1 MATNLAIDDELL
13 LEALEIGQQTTK
25 KSTVTEALKE
35 YIARRKRLKALE
47 MFGKLE
53 FDPSF
58 DTRKIGKGRD
68 IS

>member
-13 LEALEIGQQTTK
+13 LAAQEIGQQPTK
-25 KSTVTEALKE
+25 KSTVTKALEE

-53 FDPSF
+53 FDPIY
-58 DTRKIGKGRD
+58 DYKKDRKR
-68 IS
+68 S

>member
-58 DTRKIGKGRD
+58 DYKKDRKR
-68 IS
+68 S